1 MLHHAFANYNNILNY
16 VTNNGKGNPINN
28 RLMSISANKMYT
40 IKKAHNYAN
49 KQKKQK
55 SNPEA

>member
-1 MLHHAFANYNNILNY
+1 MLRHVFANYNNILNS
-16 VTNNGKGNPINN
+16 VTYYGKGNPINN
-28 RLMSISANKMYT
+28 RLMSISANEMYT